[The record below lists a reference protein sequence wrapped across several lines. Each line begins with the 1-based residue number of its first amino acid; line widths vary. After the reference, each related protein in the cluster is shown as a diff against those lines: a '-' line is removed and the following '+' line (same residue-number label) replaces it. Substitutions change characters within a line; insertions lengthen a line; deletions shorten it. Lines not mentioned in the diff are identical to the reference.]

1 MKRSHQLHM
10 INQPSAWQVA
20 EPDGAHGLAPA
31 SMLPSA
37 RPMLR
42 VLLSATSVVF
52 FFLNCIMYLGC
63 AGSAGC
69 QRSLVAVHGGCSL
82 AVAMAS
88 PVVGH
93 RPQGLPSSVAVVPRA
108 LKHRLGSCGTQLLQ
122 GMWDLPG

>member
-52 FFLNCIMYLGC
+52 FF
-63 AGSAGC
+63 
-69 QRSLVAVHGGCSL
+69 
-82 AVAMAS
+82 
-88 PVVGH
+88 
-93 RPQGLPSSVAVVPRA
+93 
-108 LKHRLGSCGTQLLQ
+108 
-122 GMWDLPG
+122 